1 MWNLVLCGLSGI
13 LLGVLFSFQRSC
25 PICSKFDYDEKLLE
39 RVIRNDILLND
50 ALDKITETKAKVE
63 HVLTRIIEDNAK
75 AVNTLDVKRKELDD
89 NVESFINSVTRNVS
103 VTVEEMKASL
113 KSLVL
118 QTDNELKAKTRQID
132 EKVEDFFYSASQ
144 AVHRNVT
151 DLSSAVQ
158 LLVERTASE
167 LDIIKDQLKVPTSYF
182 RARITASYTE
192 LSGAQD
198 VVFPTV
204 DVNEGQGYDP
214 STGKFTASIHGM
226 YLFSVQYC
234 VENNK
239 VVHLEIVH
247 GGKTLQ
253 RSTEYD
259 SSAYFRCVTMQVSS
273 VVAMG
278 DMVWVRSTESS
289 MLFSDSIRYNSF
301 SGTLIHV

>member
-13 LLGVLFSFQRSC
+13 LLGVLFSFQRSS

-75 AVNTLDVKRKELDD
+75 AEVKIYYAVNTLDVKRKELDD

-113 KSLVL
+113 KYLEL

-132 EKVEDFFYSASQ
+132 EKVEDFITSASQ
-144 AVHRNVT
+144 KVHRNVT

-167 LDIIKDQLKVPTSYF
+167 LDIIKGC
-182 RARITASYTE
+182 IYTFMII
-192 LSGAQD
+192 LS
-198 VVFPTV
+198 
-204 DVNEGQGYDP
+204 
-214 STGKFTASIHGM
+214 
-226 YLFSVQYC
+226 
-234 VENNK
+234 EN
-239 VVHLEIVH
+239 
-247 GGKTLQ
+247 T
-253 RSTEYD
+253 
-259 SSAYFRCVTMQVSS
+259 
-273 VVAMG
+273 
-278 DMVWVRSTESS
+278 
-289 MLFSDSIRYNSF
+289 
-301 SGTLIHV
+301 